1 MHQIKKGSLTYY
13 GQIDESTGQ
22 PHGIG
27 RMTFNCSSI
36 YEGIFVDGVRKGFG
50 RMITVDNCERAS
62 VKDWKNV
69 VYTGLFKENDF
80 SG

>member
-13 GQIDESTGQ
+13 GQLDESTGQ

-36 YEGIFVDGVRKGFG
+36 YEGVFVDGVR
-50 RMITVDNCERAS
+50 
-62 VKDWKNV
+62 
-69 VYTGLFKENDF
+69 
-80 SG
+80 